1 MHGSDSPEE
10 GSERAR
16 ESARHESI
24 VRALGDPVCTFDTD
38 GQFVYVN
45 EAFETELGYDREQAL
60 EHELTLVTSE
70 DDADHL
76 TTLAA
81 ELRAADKQTTETVEV
96 EIQTHNAGTI
106 PTECHVAVL
115 PESEAGRET
124 VAVFRDISRRKQRE
138 QRLIKLASVVS
149 HDLRNPMD
157 VALGR
162 AEVLPD
168 IADVDEETEKHLDEI
183 FNALKRME
191 QLIEEVLT
199 LSRQSAEVVEVSTV
213 SLEDIAREAWNN
225 VDTVSATLTV
235 TDDVAIQAHRSRL
248 LRLLENL
255 FRNSVEHGSTSN
267 RPEADDSVEHGSTG
281 SRAGPDDSVEHGSTS
296 NRPEADDSVEHGDGD
311 VTVEVGVLDTQWET
325 AETGFYVADDGSGI
339 PADQRDDIFEDGF
352 STSKNGTGLG
362 LSIVRDTAAAHDWS
376 VKLADSDEGA
386 RFEITG
392 VSLPE
397 P

>member
-213 SLEDIAREAWNN
+213 SLEDIAREAWDN

-255 FRNSVEHGSTSN
+255 FRN
-267 RPEADDSVEHGSTG
+267 
-281 SRAGPDDSVEHGSTS
+281 SVEHGSTS